1 MRWTLPCVE
10 GGYALDKECWLRERN
25 AYANYLAGDFE
36 MEYHQRPCAV
46 LKLSIGGMRW
56 TDYNME
62 LEWRT
67 SRWYIYKWTENSIVL
82 LAFQSSSWVHIKAK
96 HRREVEE
103 DVHTDLKQKSHW
115 IRKRNLGL
123 AEVSAAV
130 ISLEWCSVLEE
141 EQIEEMKVRVE
152 TLRLV
157 S

>member
-10 GGYALDKECWLRERN
+10 GEYALDKECWLIEGN
-25 AYANYLAGDFE
+25 TYVNYLAGEFG
-36 MEYHQRPCAV
+36 MNYHQRPCAL
-46 LKLSIGGMRW
+46 LKLSIGGMRR
-56 TDYNME
+56 TDYNIE
-62 LEWRT
+62 LEWGT

-103 DVHTDLKQKSHW
+103 DVHADLKQKSHW
-115 IRKRNLGL
+115 IRGRNLGL
-123 AEVSAAV
+123 TEVSAAV
-130 ISLEWCSVLEE
+130 ISSEWCSVLEE
-141 EQIEEMKVRVE
+141 EQIEETKVRAE